1 MPKCLRWLLWLW
13 LVLFFGTTST
23 SAQSETGA
31 YLTDLNTDDFPRIH
45 LYLDVHDAD
54 DAFVH
59 ALDAGDIRVQE
70 NGVSLAPVEFEEL
83 RPGVQTVVAINP
95 GEAFDIRN
103 SQGVSRYD
111 HLRQVL
117 VSWLA
122 KRSGSS
128 VDDLSLIVAGG
139 PERTHTDQPA
149 DLIEALDAYQPEPG
163 AADPT
168 LDLLTRAV
176 DLASDELPRPG
187 MERAVVFITSPLKGD
202 LSLGLQTLLARAAEQ
217 RIRIFIWL
225 VGSPDASD
233 SPSARQL
240 RDLAEQTGGEF
251 FTFTGLEDAPDP
263 ESFLDHLRDIYRL
276 TYDSQIAAGGLQQV
290 AVAIERDGQ
299 TLQSPALEFDFQLI
313 APQPVFISPA
323 PEIVRQIDQTATQRA
338 AVWEEVDPAMLSPL
352 EQHLQVMIE
361 YPDGRPRSLS
371 RTALYVDGELVAENT
386 APPFDT
392 FVWDLTPYTATGQHI
407 LQAEAVDEMGLA
419 GRSVETLVQIVVELP
434 KPNVFLSIL
443 RNWPALAGL
452 LVVLSASFLLL
463 ALVLTGRI
471 TPRVIGRRLG
481 LRGRRSAKSPPDSQA
496 ALAPMDIQG
505 GEVVAYS
512 STGWVNRI
520 HWPQRRLASKAF
532 AFLTPLSPSADSA
545 AGSPVSISAS
555 ELTLGRDPS
564 QATLVLDDPSVDAL
578 HARLS
583 RNESGLFCIMDQG
596 SIAGTWV
603 NYAPVTRDGVA
614 LEHGDLVHLGRVCLR
629 FTLRN
634 PTHTRKPAVY
644 FKEKVA

>member
-1 MPKCLRWLLWLW
+1 MSLYRTHWDNMPKSLRWLLWLW
-13 LVLFFGTTST
+13 LVLFFSAAST

-149 DLIEALDAYQPEPG
+149 DLIEALDAYQPEPS
-163 AADPT
+163 AADPA

-217 RIRIFIWL
+217 RMRIFIWL

-263 ESFLDHLRDIYRL
+263 ESFLDHLRDIYHL
-276 TYDSQIAAGGLQQV
+276 TYNSQIAAGGLQQV

-313 APQPVFISPA
+313 APQPVFISPV

-361 YPDGRPRSLS
+361 YPDGRTRSLS

-386 APPFDT
+386 APP
-392 FVWDLTPYTATGQHI
+392 LTP
-407 LQAEAVDEMGLA
+407 
-419 GRSVETLVQIVVELP
+419 
-434 KPNVFLSIL
+434 
-443 RNWPALAGL
+443 
-452 LVVLSASFLLL
+452 
-463 ALVLTGRI
+463 
-471 TPRVIGRRLG
+471 
-481 LRGRRSAKSPPDSQA
+481 
-496 ALAPMDIQG
+496 
-505 GEVVAYS
+505 S
-512 STGWVNRI
+512 SGI
-520 HWPQRRLASKAF
+520 
-532 AFLTPLSPSADSA
+532 
-545 AGSPVSISAS
+545 
-555 ELTLGRDPS
+555 
-564 QATLVLDDPSVDAL
+564 
-578 HARLS
+578 
-583 RNESGLFCIMDQG
+583 
-596 SIAGTWV
+596 
-603 NYAPVTRDGVA
+603 
-614 LEHGDLVHLGRVCLR
+614 
-629 FTLRN
+629 
-634 PTHTRKPAVY
+634 
-644 FKEKVA
+644 

>member
-13 LVLFFGTTST
+13 LVLFFGATST

-59 ALDAGDIRVQE
+59 ALDAGDIRVLE

-139 PERTHTDQPA
+139 PERTHTNRPS
-149 DLIEALDAYQPEPG
+149 DLIEALEAYQPEPD
-163 AADPT
+163 AAPT

-187 MERAVVFITSPLKGD
+187 MERAVVFITSPLTGD

-217 RIRIFIWL
+217 RMRIFIWL
-225 VGSPDASD
+225 VGSPETFD

-263 ESFLDHLRDIYRL
+263 ESFLDHLRDIYHL

-323 PEIVRQIDQTATQRA
+323 PEIVRQIETNSTQRA
-338 AVWEEVDPAMLSPL
+338 AVLEEVDPAMLSPL
-352 EQHLQVMIE
+352 EQHLQVT
-361 YPDGRPRSLS
+361 GAVL
-371 RTALYVDGELVAENT
+371 L
-386 APPFDT
+386 
-392 FVWDLTPYTATGQHI
+392 DL
-407 LQAEAVDEMGLA
+407 
-419 GRSVETLVQIVVELP
+419 R
-434 KPNVFLSIL
+434 
-443 RNWPALAGL
+443 
-452 LVVLSASFLLL
+452 
-463 ALVLTGRI
+463 
-471 TPRVIGRRLG
+471 
-481 LRGRRSAKSPPDSQA
+481 
-496 ALAPMDIQG
+496 
-505 GEVVAYS
+505 
-512 STGWVNRI
+512 
-520 HWPQRRLASKAF
+520 
-532 AFLTPLSPSADSA
+532 
-545 AGSPVSISAS
+545 
-555 ELTLGRDPS
+555 
-564 QATLVLDDPSVDAL
+564 
-578 HARLS
+578 
-583 RNESGLFCIMDQG
+583 
-596 SIAGTWV
+596 
-603 NYAPVTRDGVA
+603 
-614 LEHGDLVHLGRVCLR
+614 
-629 FTLRN
+629 
-634 PTHTRKPAVY
+634 
-644 FKEKVA
+644 